1 MSSHLSSVATVR
13 LQNLIDFK
21 IKYFSRADID
31 DKQRKLV
38 STEINYC
45 KNPSLPVDKIY

>member
-13 LQNLIDFK
+13 LQNSIDFK
-21 IKYFSRADID
+21 IKYLSRADID

-38 STEINYC
+38 STEISFR
-45 KNPSLPVDKIY
+45 KNPSLPVDRIY